1 MTRVRAERRRGL
13 KKGLHRRGTIAVMSA
28 FLLVPLMGLIALGI
42 DYGYLRAVQ
51 VDLQRAADAA
61 ALAAAQDLA
70 PDASGNQDLY
80 SVTETLREFVKQN
93 VKRSTDFTVLDSDI
107 EIGRYDTSSGTAA
120 TIAAGSS
127 GVADAVR
134 VTLRRDNS
142 ANGEV
147 PLFFARVIGIPAS
160 PVVVT
165 ATAYLPP
172 ARRIRAGTGIL
183 PFSIPVDVWSSQD
196 VGDTWSIY
204 GDGKLTD
211 DGGNPI
217 PGNWGTLD
225 IGASNNSTSDLSNQ
239 ILDGLRQEDL
249 DALYAEGRIPTNEF
263 IDAGTSFSANGDPG
277 LSSGIKN
284 AVQQVESM
292 TKLVPIYDSVSGQ
305 GANVE
310 FHVVGWG
317 AVQVVDSLWGGSKN
331 TYVKI
336 KKGYLYDGHLTAPP
350 DLSLVTGNADGA
362 YAAPVLIE

>member
-1 MTRVRAERRRGL
+1 MRQMRPERRRRGS
-13 KKGLHRRGTIAVMSA
+13 KKQAKRKGAIAVLA
-28 FLLVPLMGLIALGI
+28 AILLVPLMGLIALGV
-42 DYGYLRAVQ
+42 DYGYLRVVQ
-51 VDLQRAADAA
+51 ADLQRAADAA

-70 PDASGNQDLY
+70 PDVAGDQNLY
-80 SVTETLREFVKQN
+80 SVKETLRDFVRQN
-93 VKRSTDFTVLDSDI
+93 VKRSPDFTVLDSDI
-107 EIGRYDTSSGTAA
+107 EIGRYDTSSGTGV
-120 TIAAGSS
+120 TIVAGS
-127 GVADAVR
+127 GIADAVR
-134 VTLRRDNS
+134 VTLRRDAS

-147 PLFFARVIGIPAS
+147 PLFFARVIGISTA

-172 ARRIRAGTGIL
+172 ARRIRPGTGIL
-183 PFSIPVDVWSSQD
+183 PFSIPVDVWTSRD
-196 VGDTWSIY
+196 VGDVWSIY

-211 DGGNPI
+211 DSGNTI

-249 DALYAEGRIPTNEF
+249 DALYAEGRIPTNEY
-263 IDAGTSFSANGDPG
+263 IDAGAAFSANGDPG

-284 AVQQVESM
+284 AVQQVEGM
-292 TKLVPIYDSVSGQ
+292 TKLIPIYDSVSGE

-317 AVQVVDSLWGGSKN
+317 AVQVVDSHWGGSKN
-331 TYVKI
+331 TYVQI
-336 KKGYLYDGHLTAPP
+336 KKGYLYDGYLAAPS
-350 DLSLVTGNADGA
+350 DLSMVTGNAEGA